1 MGQAEII
8 KLLKEEKK
16 WLSSKQIAEK
26 LGNSTAMRPLQ
37 VLLKHGEILRREVKV
52 NSHNEYQWRIK

>member
-8 KLLKEEKK
+8 KLLKEEEK

-26 LGNSTAMRPLQ
+26 LDVSTAMRPLQ
-37 VLLKHGEILRREVKV
+37 VLLKHKEIIRREIKI
-52 NSHNEYQWRIK
+52 NCHKEYQWRIK

>member
-1 MGQAEII
+1 MGQSEIL
-8 KLLKEEKK
+8 KLLKKEKE

-37 VLLKHGEILRREVKV
+37 VLLKHGEIVRREVKV
-52 NSHNEYQWRIK
+52 NNHHEYQWRIK